1 MKIRSLVAIIPAL
14 LLALGG
20 CSNSNSSSTAADT
33 SVSAESSAD
42 SSQAVSESE
51 TKAESSG
58 VKKIKVAHTQSY
70 YPYDFV
76 NDKGESDGYEVAV
89 FKAIDEMLP
98 DYEFEYIST
107 TAEDLLIGLE
117 AGKYDVGIK
126 GVWWTAE
133 REEKFIYPE
142 NYIGSSVIGIAFRTE
157 NADKIKDL
165 ESFARFSG
173 NLVPIS
179 PQSAQYTIIENFNK
193 EHPDTPIKLTPAD
206 QFELSDAYQ
215 WVLEGRYDAFFN
227 IKVSFDA
234 NVVAEDGE
242 YHQFAD
248 KLSFATY
255 KGIPIWPLFNKEKA
269 DLAKACDEAVAKL
282 KEEGKLE
289 SLSEQYFG
297 YSIFKDIP
305 EGYKKGDDL

>member
-1 MKIRSLVAIIPAL
+1 MKIRSLAAIIPAL
-14 LLALGG
+14 LLVLGG
-20 CSNSNSSSTAADT
+20 CSNSSSSTTAADT
-33 SVSAESSAD
+33 SVAAQSSAD
-42 SSQAVSESE
+42 SSMAASESE
-51 TKAESSG
+51 TGSSDSE

-98 DYEFEYIST
+98 EYEFEYVST

-117 AGKYDVGIK
+117 AGKYDVGLK

-157 NADKIKDL
+157 NANEITDL
-165 ESFARFSG
+165 ESFARYSG

-227 IKVSFDA
+227 IKVSFDT

-255 KGIPIWPLFNKEKA
+255 KGIPIWPLFNKEKS
-269 DLAKACDEAVAKL
+269 DLATACDDAIAKL

-289 SLSEQYFG
+289 ELSDKYFG
-297 YSIFKDIP
+297 YSVFKDIP

>member
-1 MKIRSLVAIIPAL
+1 MKIRSLAAIIPAL
-14 LLALGG
+14 LLVLGG
-20 CSNSNSSSTAADT
+20 CSNSSSSTTAADT
-33 SVSAESSAD
+33 SVAAQSSAD
-42 SSQAVSESE
+42 SSMAASESE
-51 TKAESSG
+51 TGSSDSE

-98 DYEFEYIST
+98 EYEVEYVST

-117 AGKYDVGIK
+117 AGKYDVGLK
-126 GVWWTAE
+126 GVWWTTE

-157 NADKIKDL
+157 NANEITDL
-165 ESFARFSG
+165 ESFARYSG

-255 KGIPIWPLFNKEKA
+255 KGIPIWPLFNKEKSE
-269 DLAKACDEAVAKL
+269 LATACDDAIAKL

-289 SLSEQYFG
+289 ELSDKYFG
-297 YSIFKDIP
+297 YSVFKDIP